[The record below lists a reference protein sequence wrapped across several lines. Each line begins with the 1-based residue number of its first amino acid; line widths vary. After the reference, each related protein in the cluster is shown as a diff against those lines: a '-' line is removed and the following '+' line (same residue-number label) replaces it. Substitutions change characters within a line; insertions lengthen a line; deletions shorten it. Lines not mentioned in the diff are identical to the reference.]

1 MKKNL
6 KRISVFILALI
17 IACISIIPV
26 LADTIYYDNGLLY
39 TYLNNDEV
47 TICGAAEGVTEVK
60 IPFYINYRYVVD
72 IRNRAFLDNTEITSV
87 DFSNIAF
94 LRRIGSYAFAN
105 CSNLTGEV
113 VIPNT
118 VATID
123 TAAFQGCTSLDSVIF
138 NATNGSVPNQCFSG
152 CAELSNVTLNDT
164 VTEIGYYAFAS
175 CPSLTYIEI
184 PASVTSIAQSS
195 FQNDTDITLGVYRNS
210 YALEYAESNNIN
222 YVILD
227 PEPTEPITPT
237 EESTIAPTE
246 PVTEAP
252 TEPVTET
259 PEPTAA
265 PTELPTESI
274 KLLLGDAN
282 GDGNVD
288 IIDATIIQRVLANI
302 KVEKYDAL
310 AADVDGNGEV
320 DNIDVTFIMRYCSQ
334 IPTAYSIGEWID
346 R

>member
-1 MKKNL
+1 MKKNI
-6 KRISVFILALI
+6 KRLSVFFLALI
-17 IACISIIPV
+17 IACVSIVPV

-72 IRNRAFLDNTEITSV
+72 IRNRAFLDNAEITSV

-94 LRRIGSYAFAN
+94 LRRIGSFAFAN
-105 CSNLTGEV
+105 CVNLDGEL

-118 VATID
+118 VSTME
-123 TAAFQGCTSLDSVIF
+123 TAAFQGCTSLDSVVF

-152 CAELSNVTLNDT
+152 CASLSSVTLNDT
-164 VTEIGYYAFAS
+164 VTEIGYYAFAN

-227 PEPTEPITPT
+227 PEPTEP
-237 EESTIAPTE
+237 S
-246 PVTEAP
+246 TEAP
-252 TEPVTET
+252 TENERY
-259 PEPTAA
+259 
-265 PTELPTESI
+265 
-274 KLLLGDAN
+274 LLGDVDN
-282 GDGNVD
+282 SGNVD
-288 IIDATIIQRVLANI
+288 VVDATFAQRYVTQSEIPAEILKGI
-302 KVEKYDAL
+302 DVR
-310 AADVDGNGEV
+310 ADVDSSGDVEAT
-320 DNIDVTFIMRYCSQ
+320 DVTFIMRHLIRVKVPY
-334 IPTAYSIGEWID
+334 PIGELITI
-346 R
+346 

>member
-6 KRISVFILALI
+6 KRLSIFILALI

-72 IRNRAFLDNTEITSV
+72 IRNRAFLDNAEITSV

-94 LRRIGSYAFAN
+94 LRRIGSFAFAN
-105 CSNLTGEV
+105 CVNLDGEI

-118 VATID
+118 VTTME
-123 TAAFQGCTSLDSVIF
+123 TAAFQGCTSLDSVVF
-138 NATNGSVPNQCFSG
+138 NATTGNVPNQCFSG

-164 VTEIGYYAFAS
+164 VTEIGYYAFAN
-175 CPSLTYIEI
+175 CPNLNYIEI
-184 PASVTSIAQSS
+184 PASVTSIAKSS
-195 FQNDTDITLGVYRNS
+195 FQNDTEITLGVYRNS

-237 EESTIAPTE
+237 EEPTIAPTE
-246 PVTEAP
+246 AVPTEAPTQPSTEAP
-252 TEPVTET
+252 TE
-259 PEPTAA
+259 
-265 PTELPTESI
+265 SSGYY
-274 KLLLGDAN
+274 LGDVDCN
-282 GDGNVD
+282 GSVEIIDVTYIQRHLASLNISPTCDISHGDVDGNDKVE
-288 IIDATIIQRVLANI
+288 IIDATHINRYLVNI
-302 KVEKYDAL
+302 PS
-310 AADVDGNGEV
+310 
-320 DNIDVTFIMRYCSQ
+320 RY
-334 IPTAYSIGEWID
+334 PIGEWISA
-346 R
+346 